1 MQKTDSMVR
10 GTEGFDNYIKKQMKK
25 DRKFWIDAIKA
36 ICMICVYV
44 YHTGYYYGI
53 DYNKF
58 VFIFTP
64 FYVNGF
70 FFVSGYLFFKS
81 YDKKHL
87 YGKKEYIKSIKNILF
102 RLVIPT
108 IFFSACLYIPKH
120 WGAISIDGFIINTL
134 GGTGF
139 WFTSA
144 MCVSQIVLATFFLS
158 NRKNIWIYFLFAT
171 TILATMNIFGDIRIK
186 PAEEYFPWYWQTG
199 LIYIF
204 VMCLGGIYYKY
215 EESIYKLISKPFM
228 VLLITV
234 AYAVIIY
241 YSLIYPTYYFSLSG
255 RNNMLGIIGM
265 VISILLLISI
275 TTRIKESRLLHF
287 IGKNSIVFYFLSG
300 AVPTVVSVITNSLIE
315 EKSYIIYTCVT
326 IVSLAVSCGIT
337 YIITHY
343 MPFILDLR
351 NIWNTK

>member
-1 MQKTDSMVR
+1 
-10 GTEGFDNYIKKQMKK
+10 MKNN
-25 DRKFWIDAIKA
+25 REIWIDAIKT

-144 MCVSQIVLATFFLS
+144 MCVSQIVLATSFLS
-158 NRKNIWIYFLFAT
+158 NRRNLWIYLLLAT
-171 TILATMNIFGDIRIK
+171 TILITINIFGDIRSK
-186 PAEEYFPWYWQTG
+186 PAEEYLPWYWQTG

-228 VLLITV
+228 VLLIAV
-234 AYAVIIY
+234 AYVITIY
-241 YSLIYPTYYFSLSG
+241 CSQIYPAYYFGLSG

-265 VISILLLISI
+265 VISILLLIST

-351 NIWNTK
+351 NIRNTK

>member
-1 MQKTDSMVR
+1 
-10 GTEGFDNYIKKQMKK
+10 MKK

-70 FFVSGYLFFKS
+70 FFISGYLFFKS

-120 WGAISIDGFIINTL
+120 WGAIIIDGFIINTL

-171 TILATMNIFGDIRIK
+171 TILATMNIFGDIRSK

-215 EESIYKLISKPFM
+215 EESVYKLISKPFM

-275 TTRIKESRLLHF
+275 TTRIKESRLLHY

-300 AVPTVVSVITNSLIE
+300 AVPTAVSVITNSLIE

>member
-1 MQKTDSMVR
+1 
-10 GTEGFDNYIKKQMKK
+10 MKK

-70 FFVSGYLFFKS
+70 FFISGYLFFKNYLS
-81 YDKKHL
+81 KQTYIKT
-87 YGKKEYIKSIKNILF
+87 EYIRDIKNIIF
-102 RLVIPT
+102 RLALPTVIFSILT
-108 IFFSACLYIPKH
+108 FFPKLH
-120 WGAISIDGFIINTL
+120 GVITNDSFLINTL
-134 GGTGF
+134 GGTTF

-144 MCVSQIVLATFFLS
+144 MCVSQIVLATSFLS
-158 NRKNIWIYFLFAT
+158 NRRNIWIYLLLAT
-171 TILATMNIFGDIRIK
+171 TILITMNIFGDIRSK

-204 VMCLGGIYYKY
+204 VMCFGGIYYKY

-228 VLLITV
+228 VLLIAV
-234 AYAVIIY
+234 AYVVTIY
-241 YSLIYPTYYFSLSG
+241 CSQIYPAYYFGLSG

-265 VISILLLISI
+265 IISILLLISI
-275 TTRIKESRLLHF
+275 TTRIKESHLLHF

-300 AVPTVVSVITNSLIE
+300 AVPTAVSVITNSLIE

-351 NIWNTK
+351 NIRNTK